1 MVAAS
6 GPGAACW
13 LDSEGTF
20 GMIDRME
27 YVVVHLAAAAALCA
41 AILLGGYALE
51 RALTGDRDHPL
62 RALARP
68 VLGVVLWMAA
78 LFVFACVGAL
88 GTASVNATA
97 LACAAAALV
106 ARLRWGPAPSAGVG
120 AGASAGFLLAVVLA
134 SAPLLLLALSQ
145 EVSWDASAYH
155 LTLPRRY
162 LAAGGF
168 VPIEMNVYSNWPL
181 GTELLYAAAL
191 AVADH
196 AVAKAL
202 HAAFGV
208 ATLWAAWLGART
220 FHRGAAG
227 WLAAPLVL
235 ASPVVQFEWSVA
247 YVDLAYAF
255 CFVSGL
261 VFAVHWRTTGGR
273 AVASLWLAGLAGG
286 ALASIKLT
294 GPFGAAAIGAVLVPG
309 LVARG
314 RSDGWRAAA
323 GAGLRFAA
331 PVVLLWLPWLVKS
344 AVFTGN
350 PVYPFVYGVFGGPDW
365 SPALADQLASWQ
377 RSIGMGRT
385 PADYALLPVRVV
397 LAGGPGYDRFG
408 GVIGPHWL
416 AVVLLALAGL
426 RNPLARGALLASAV
440 YFALW
445 ALGSQ
450 QMRFLI
456 PILAPLAVAGSIG
469 ALELTARVAPR
480 YARHAFAVL
489 MVAATAHAAIAMRAH
504 ATRAAALLPRF
515 SAGAQALREEVRQP
529 VDRFVA
535 SLPAGA
541 RLLLLNTNQGF
552 FLERDFV
559 ADSFFEASQIADWL
573 RGETTAR
580 GVHARLTERGIT
592 HVLRAGI
599 SWGIDWPAG
608 LTALLGD
615 PELAP
620 RRYLAEHLSEQ
631 GGTEIF
637 ELR

>member
-1 MVAAS
+1 M
-6 GPGAACW
+6 
-13 LDSEGTF
+13 
-20 GMIDRME
+20 
-27 YVVVHLAAAAALCA
+27 
-41 AILLGGYALE
+41 
-51 RALTGDRDHPL
+51 
-62 RALARP
+62 
-68 VLGVVLWMAA
+68 
-78 LFVFACVGAL
+78 
-88 GTASVNATA
+88 
-97 LACAAAALV
+97 
-106 ARLRWGPAPSAGVG
+106 
-120 AGASAGFLLAVVLA
+120 AVV
-134 SAPLLLLALSQ
+134 P
-145 EVSWDASAYH
+145 
-155 LTLPRRY
+155 
-162 LAAGGF
+162 
-168 VPIEMNVYSNWPL
+168 
-181 GTELLYAAAL
+181 
-191 AVADH
+191 
-196 AVAKAL
+196 
-202 HAAFGV
+202 
-208 ATLWAAWLGART
+208 
-220 FHRGAAG
+220 
-227 WLAAPLVL
+227 
-235 ASPVVQFEWSVA
+235 
-247 YVDLAYAF
+247 
-255 CFVSGL
+255 
-261 VFAVHWRTTGGR
+261 
-273 AVASLWLAGLAGG
+273 
-286 ALASIKLT
+286 
-294 GPFGAAAIGAVLVPG
+294 
-309 LVARG
+309 
-314 RSDGWRAAA
+314 
-323 GAGLRFAA
+323 
-331 PVVLLWLPWLVKS
+331 
-344 AVFTGN
+344 
-350 PVYPFVYGVFGGPDW
+350 
-365 SPALADQLASWQ
+365 
-377 RSIGMGRT
+377 
-385 PADYALLPVRVV
+385 
-397 LAGGPGYDRFG
+397 
-408 GVIGPHWL
+408 
-416 AVVLLALAGL
+416 LALAGL

-620 RRYLAEHLSEQ
+620 RRYLAEHLAEQ